1 MNIDFSFIFYLITS
15 IINLIGKF
23 ILARKKYNEKAGLNI
38 RVSIND
44 PDDRQPTSSET
55 NPILENTS
63 KTKGK
68 SLNDEHTYGTFI

>member
-1 MNIDFSFIFYLITS
+1 MNIDFSLIFYLITS

-23 ILARKKYNEKAGLNI
+23 LLARKKYNEKAGLNI

-44 PDDRQPTSSET
+44 PDDTQINSSET
-55 NPILENTS
+55 RPIVENKS
-63 KTKGK
+63 KTKGI